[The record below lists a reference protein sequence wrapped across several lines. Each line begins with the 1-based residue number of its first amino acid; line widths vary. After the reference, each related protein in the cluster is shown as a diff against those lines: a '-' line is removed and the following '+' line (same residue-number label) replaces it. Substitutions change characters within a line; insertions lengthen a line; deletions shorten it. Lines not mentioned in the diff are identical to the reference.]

1 MTSVHCV
8 NHEKGKIMVKFKSSL
23 IAIAL
28 LLLSVSAYSQESPAA
43 APALPSGVYKMD
55 KNHGYLIFSYLH
67 LGFSHPLLRFT
78 NFDTEIQYDGAKI
91 DNSTAKVTIAVNSI
105 DSGVANLNNE
115 LVGDKYLDAAKFPE
129 ITFVST
135 SYKTTGKD
143 TAALTGD
150 LTIKGVTKPVTLDVH
165 LNKAGEH
172 PMNKKPMLGFSATG
186 KFNRSEYGMGMMT
199 PMVSDELSLQF
210 EGEFALAN

>member
-28 LLLSVSAYSQESPAA
+28 LLLSVSAYAQESPAA

>member
-1 MTSVHCV
+1 
-8 NHEKGKIMVKFKSSL
+8 MVKFKSSF
-23 IAIAL
+23 IAFAL
-28 LLLSVSAYSQESPAA
+28 LLLTLSAAHAQQAPAAAA

-55 KNHGYLIFSYLH
+55 KNHGYLVFSYLH

-115 LVGDKYLDAAKFPE
+115 LVGDKFLDAAKFPE

-135 SYKTTGKD
+135 AYKTTGKD
-143 TAALTGD
+143 TATLTGD
-150 LTIKGVTKPVTLDVH
+150 LTIKGVTKPVTLDVR

-172 PMNKKPMLGFSATG
+172 PMSKKPVLGFSATG
-186 KFNRSEYGMGMMT
+186 KFNRSEFGMGMMT
-199 PMVSDELSLQF
+199 PMVGDELSLQF
-210 EGEFALAN
+210 EGEFGLAN